1 MPLFKYFIST
11 LRYCNA
17 LHRTSHVIALCRQ
30 VTWIHPPPPGQP
42 TNQSSDNPTTLP
54 SDSTASTTNSTST
67 SNLNPYEAHQPGTDS
82 PSRSR
87 PRHIHTTSAHHLPG
101 QPSKMPTPESAA
113 FLAKKPTVAPTYEG
127 VDFEDN
133 VAVHNARDAIIR
145 EQWVRS
151 MMSRLVGEELGK
163 CYAREGVNHFEKCG
177 VLREKYFELLN
188 ERKIK
193 GYLFQE
199 KNSYPGNTA
208 KSS

>member
-1 MPLFKYFIST
+1 
-11 LRYCNA
+11 
-17 LHRTSHVIALCRQ
+17 
-30 VTWIHPPPPGQP
+30 
-42 TNQSSDNPTTLP
+42 
-54 SDSTASTTNSTST
+54 
-67 SNLNPYEAHQPGTDS
+67 
-82 PSRSR
+82 
-87 PRHIHTTSAHHLPG
+87 
-101 QPSKMPTPESAA
+101 MPTPESAA
-113 FLAKKPTVAPTYEG
+113 FLAKKPTVPPTYEG

-163 CYAREGVNHFEKCG
+163 CYAREGVNHLEKCG

-199 KNSYPGNTA
+199 KNYFASEGN
-208 KSS
+208 KSA